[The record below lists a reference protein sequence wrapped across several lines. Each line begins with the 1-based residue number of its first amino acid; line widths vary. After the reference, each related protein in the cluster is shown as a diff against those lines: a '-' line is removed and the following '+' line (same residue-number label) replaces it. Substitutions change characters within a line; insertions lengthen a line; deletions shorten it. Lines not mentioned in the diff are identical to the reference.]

1 APLRRADAFAL
12 QIPRRVDASAGAHV
26 NAGMTEDFGERD
38 RHRHERALAAAFER
52 RVGGKRKLGDL
63 KFLVVQHALE
73 GLTRT
78 QNLDLEV
85 DALRFHA
92 PVDQRT
98 GAVVVPAGE
107 REFEIGH
114 RATYG
119 VGASC
124 GWRKR
129 MNGGRNK
136 SGSALIAIGR
146 KAKRGL
152 APRSH
157 AAPLSTGTRRASL
170 WQTAKSAADTGAGS
184 AGALNSGGRA
194 SARVNPTAPTNPST
208 AAKATV
214 HMLAVM
220 TIPAKHSRISTPERT
235 KGQARRAN
243 QPTVASR
250 ANDA

>member
-1 APLRRADAFAL
+1 EELELDVAWKIERDQRRLDEAVEPAHEPVHVLRLDAVVVLQHAAHEDEPGRAPLRRADAFAL
-12 QIPRRVDASAGAHV
+12 QILRRVDAAAGETV
-26 NAGMTEDFGERD
+26 DAGMTEHLRERD
-38 RHRHERALAAAFER
+38 GHRHERALAAAFER

-92 PVDQRT
+92 SVDQRT

-107 REFEIGH
+107 RELEIGH

-136 SGSALIAIGR
+136 SGSALSAIC
-146 KAKRGL
+146 
-152 APRSH
+152 
-157 AAPLSTGTRRASL
+157 
-170 WQTAKSAADTGAGS
+170 QT
-184 AGALNSGGRA
+184 
-194 SARVNPTAPTNPST
+194 
-208 AAKATV
+208 
-214 HMLAVM
+214 
-220 TIPAKHSRISTPERT
+220 
-235 KGQARRAN
+235 
-243 QPTVASR
+243 
-250 ANDA
+250 